1 MPTFLYTGVNAQG
14 YPANGAMKAA
24 DTNEVKNHL
33 ESREISA
40 NTIFESETTY
50 KQGLYALVSPS
61 ELALFCKQTSVLF
74 YSHMTLMEGM
84 KLLGEQNDNKNLKIT
99 LNEMYDIMDQGYTFA
114 TAANMYTHIFP
125 TYLLN
130 MITIGEQSGTL
141 DNIFQTMS
149 GYYEK
154 EAKLRKR
161 LRSAVAYP
169 AMLSVLMIA
178 IILLLILRVLPMF
191 NSILTDMGEEL
202 PVATALIFGA
212 SNFLNKY
219 VWIMAIVI
227 VAAVV
232 GILYY
237 IRTPKGKI
245 WYDRFK
251 LNSVFSKY
259 ISRRSITARVARS
272 LGLLIK
278 SGVQLLNAMEIITP
292 LVENKFLED
301 KFVKA
306 TEEIR
311 DGKDLAEA
319 FSEIGIFPP
328 LFIRMIVIGQ
338 KAGHLDEMLDKSS
351 SVFDDEVDDAIERL
365 TVMIEPILIIILSI
379 IVGIILLSVM
389 LPMID
394 IMSVIG

>member
-227 VAAVV
+227 AAAVV

>member
-1 MPTFLYTGVNAQG
+1 MPTFLYTGSNAQG
-14 YPANGAMKAA
+14 YPAHGAMKAA
-24 DTNEVKNHL
+24 DTNEVKNYL
-33 ESREISA
+33 ESREITA
-40 NTIFESETTY
+40 NTIFESETDY
-50 KQGLYALVSPS
+50 KQGLYALVKPS

-84 KLLGEQNDNKNLKIT
+84 KLLGEQNENKNLKIA
-99 LNEMYDIMDQGYTFA
+99 LNEMYDIMDQGHTFA

-149 GYYEK
+149 DYYEK

-169 AMLSVLMIA
+169 AMLSVLMVA

-202 PVATALIFGA
+202 PMATALIFGA

-219 VWIMAIVI
+219 VWILTILIAG
-227 VAAVV
+227 AVFGV
-232 GILYY
+232 LYY
-237 IRTPKGKI
+237 IRTENGKI
-245 WYDRFK
+245 WFDKYK
-251 LNSVFSKY
+251 LNSIFSKY

-319 FSEIGIFPP
+319 FGEIGVFPP

-365 TVMIEPILIIILSI
+365 TVMIEPILIIVLSI

>member
-1 MPTFLYTGVNAQG
+1 MPTFLYTGANAQG
-14 YPANGAMKAA
+14 YPANGAVKAT
-24 DTNEVKNHL
+24 DSDGVKIHL
-33 ESREISA
+33 EVQNISA
-40 NTIFESETTY
+40 TAIFESETDY
-50 KQGLYALVSPS
+50 KQGLYALVKPS

-84 KLLGEQNDNKNLKIT
+84 KLLGEQNENKNLRIA
-99 LNEMYDIMDQGYTFA
+99 LNEMYDIMDQGHTFA

-125 TYLLN
+125 TYMLN

-149 GYYEK
+149 SYYEK

-169 AMLSVLMIA
+169 AMLSILMIA

-219 VWIMAIVI
+219 VWIIGAVI
-227 VAAVV
+227 AAATFGV
-232 GILYY
+232 LYY
-237 IRTPKGKI
+237 TRQEKGKI
-245 WYDRFK
+245 WFDKFK
-251 LNSVFSKY
+251 LNFVFSKY
-259 ISRRSITARVARS
+259 ISRRSVTARIARS

-278 SGVQLLNAMEIITP
+278 SGVQILNAMEIITP
-292 LVENKFLED
+292 LVENKYLED

-311 DGKDLAEA
+311 DGKDIADV
-319 FSEIGIFPP
+319 FSDIGIFPP
-328 LFIRMIVIGQ
+328 LFIRMVIIGQ

-351 SVFDDEVDDAIERL
+351 SVFDDEVEDAIERL
-365 TVMIEPILIIILSI
+365 TVMIEPILIIVLSI

-394 IMSVIG
+394 IMAVIG

>member
-14 YPANGAMKAA
+14 YPANGSMKAA
-24 DTNEVKNHL
+24 DNNEVKAYL
-33 ESREISA
+33 ESREIAA
-40 NTIFESETTY
+40 NTIFESETDY
-50 KQGLYALVSPS
+50 KKGLYALVKPA

-99 LNEMYDIMDQGYTFA
+99 LNEMYDIMDQGHTFA
-114 TAANMYTHIFP
+114 TAAGMYTHIFP
-125 TYLLN
+125 SYMLN

-141 DNIFQTMS
+141 DNIFNTMS
-149 GYYEK
+149 AYYEK

-169 AMLSVLMIA
+169 AMLSVLMVA
-178 IILLLILRVLPMF
+178 IILLLILQVLPMF
-191 NSILTDMGEEL
+191 NSILTDMGEDL
-202 PVATALIFGA
+202 PAATALIFGA
-212 SNFLNKY
+212 SNFLGKY
-219 VWIMAIVI
+219 IWIIGILLAS
-227 VAAVV
+227 AVF
-232 GILYY
+232 GALYY
-237 IRTPKGKI
+237 ISTEKGKI
-245 WYDRFK
+245 WFDKFK
-251 LNSVFSKY
+251 LNSFFTKY
-259 ISRRSITARVARS
+259 ISRRGITARVARS
-272 LGLLIK
+272 LALLIK
-278 SGVQLLNAMEIITP
+278 SGVQILNAMEIITP
-292 LVENKFLED
+292 LVENKFLEER
-301 KFVKA
+301 FVTA

-311 DGKDLAEA
+311 DGKDLAEV
-319 FSEIGIFPP
+319 FSDIGVFPP
-328 LFIRMIVIGQ
+328 LFIRMVVIGQ

-365 TVMIEPILIIILSI
+365 TVMIEPILIIILSV